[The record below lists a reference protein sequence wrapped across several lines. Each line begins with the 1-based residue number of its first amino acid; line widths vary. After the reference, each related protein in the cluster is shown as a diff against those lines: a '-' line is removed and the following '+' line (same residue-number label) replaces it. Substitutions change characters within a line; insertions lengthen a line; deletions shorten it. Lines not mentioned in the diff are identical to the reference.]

1 MRILQVCYK
10 PPFPAT
16 DGGAMSM
23 NSLTTGL
30 LNRGQQVKVV
40 SFHSKK
46 HPCNIEAM
54 PQDYLEKTGFE
65 TVFVDLDIKLFPAIE
80 AMLCGE
86 SYHVKRFINQAMKD
100 KLRDVLTRQEF
111 DIVQMESIFL
121 TPYVPLVR
129 KYSNA
134 KVVLRSP
141 NVENKIWQRT
151 YKATKNPFKRFY
163 LKHLYLTLEHYERER
178 INDYDAIFPLTATD
192 AEYFIRNGCRR
203 LCKPIAVGIDTPEI
217 LPDVLEE
224 PNSIFHIGSMNWV
237 PNEQGIRWFLKSCWK
252 SVKAASPQVKAYF
265 AGRNMPDWLLNTH
278 EKDVFVVGEV
288 DDSIR
293 FMTSK
298 QIMVVPL
305 LSGSGIRIKIIEAM
319 SIGKTVIATTIAA
332 EGLMYENGKN
342 IIIADTPQEFAIAVK
357 RCLEDSSYA
366 KEIGFQAAQLIATR
380 YNTDEI
386 AKEISAYYEQL

>member
-16 DGGAMSM
+16 DGGAMGM

-30 LNRGQQVKVV
+30 LNRGHQVKVV

-178 INDYDAIFPLTATD
+178 INDYDAIFPVTATD
-192 AEYFIRNGCRR
+192 AEYFIQNGCRR

-278 EKDVFVVGEV
+278 KKDVFVVGEV

-357 RCLEDSSYA
+357 RCLDDSSYA

>member
-1 MRILQVCYK
+1 
-10 PPFPAT
+10 
-16 DGGAMSM
+16 M

-30 LNRGQQVKVV
+30 LNRGHQVKVV

-178 INDYDAIFPLTATD
+178 INDYDAIFPVTATD
-192 AEYFIRNGCRR
+192 AEYFIQ
-203 LCKPIAVGIDTPEI
+203 KY
-217 LPDVLEE
+217 
-224 PNSIFHIGSMNWV
+224 
-237 PNEQGIRWFLKSCWK
+237 NE
-252 SVKAASPQVKAYF
+252 
-265 AGRNMPDWLLNTH
+265 
-278 EKDVFVVGEV
+278 
-288 DDSIR
+288 
-293 FMTSK
+293 
-298 QIMVVPL
+298 
-305 LSGSGIRIKIIEAM
+305 
-319 SIGKTVIATTIAA
+319 
-332 EGLMYENGKN
+332 
-342 IIIADTPQEFAIAVK
+342 
-357 RCLEDSSYA
+357 
-366 KEIGFQAAQLIATR
+366 TR
-380 YNTDEI
+380 G
-386 AKEISAYYEQL
+386 QR

>member
-16 DGGAMSM
+16 DGGAMGM

-30 LNRGQQVKVV
+30 LNMGHQVKVV

-46 HPCNIEAM
+46 HPCNIDAL

-65 TVFVDLDIKLFPAIE
+65 TVFVDLDVKLFPAIE

-111 DIVQMESIFL
+111 DIIQMESIFL

-163 LKHLYLTLEHYERER
+163 LKHLYLTLEHYEKER
-178 INDYDAIFPLTATD
+178 INDYDAIFPVTATD
-192 AEYFIRNGCRR
+192 AEYFIQNGCRR

-224 PNSIFHIGSMNWV
+224 QNSIFHIGSMNWV
-237 PNEQGIRWFLKSCWK
+237 PNEQGIKWFLKSCWK

-265 AGRNMPDWLLNTH
+265 AGRNMPDWLLNTQ

-357 RCLEDSSYA
+357 RCLDDSSYA

>member
-1 MRILQVCYK
+1 
-10 PPFPAT
+10 
-16 DGGAMSM
+16 M

-30 LNRGQQVKVV
+30 LNMGHQVKVV

-46 HPCNIEAM
+46 HPCNIDAL

-65 TVFVDLDIKLFPAIE
+65 TVFVDLDVKLFPAIE

-111 DIVQMESIFL
+111 DIIQMESIFL

-163 LKHLYLTLEHYERER
+163 LKHLYLTLEHYEKER
-178 INDYDAIFPLTATD
+178 INDYDAIFPVTATD
-192 AEYFIRNGCRR
+192 AEYFIQNGCRR

-224 PNSIFHIGSMNWV
+224 QNSIFHIGSMNWV
-237 PNEQGIRWFLKSCWK
+237 PNEQGIKWFLKSCWK

-265 AGRNMPDWLLNTH
+265 AGRNMPDWLLNTQ

-357 RCLEDSSYA
+357 RCLDDSSYA